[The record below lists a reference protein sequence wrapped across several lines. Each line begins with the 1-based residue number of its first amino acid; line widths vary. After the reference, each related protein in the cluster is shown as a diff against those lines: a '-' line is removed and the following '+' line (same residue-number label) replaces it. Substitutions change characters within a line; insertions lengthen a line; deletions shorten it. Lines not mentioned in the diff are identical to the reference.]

1 MIHVLRNH
9 LVRISVLG
17 QVGRFV
23 SVDPVM
29 YPRGTRVVC
38 RTRRGLEVGEV
49 LSHTDGDTIARGE
62 ADGSVLRALT
72 SQDDL
77 LLVRLSKNRHEAF
90 EKCRQLLNENRV
102 SVTLVDVEQLF
113 DGKSIYFYFVGVVP
127 PDVSAMVAEL
137 AATYEAE
144 VRLGD
149 FARAVEEGCGPNC
162 GTDEAE
168 GCGDSCSTCAVVNAC
183 KKA

>member
-1 MIHVLRNH
+1 MIHILRNH

-49 LSHTDGDTIARGE
+49 LSHTNGATERGA
-62 ADGSVLRALT
+62 ADGSVVRALT

-77 LLVRLSKNRHEAF
+77 LLLRLNKNRNEAF
-90 EKCRQLLNENRV
+90 EKCQRLLSENRV
-102 SVTLVDVEQLF
+102 SAALMDVEQLF
-113 DGKSIYFYFVGVVP
+113 DGKSIYFYFVGEVP
-127 PDVSAMVAEL
+127 TDVGELVDEL

-144 VRLGD
+144 VRIGD
-149 FARAVEEGCGPNC
+149 FAKAVEEGCGPNC
-162 GTDEAE
+162 GTDDAE

-183 KKA
+183 KKS